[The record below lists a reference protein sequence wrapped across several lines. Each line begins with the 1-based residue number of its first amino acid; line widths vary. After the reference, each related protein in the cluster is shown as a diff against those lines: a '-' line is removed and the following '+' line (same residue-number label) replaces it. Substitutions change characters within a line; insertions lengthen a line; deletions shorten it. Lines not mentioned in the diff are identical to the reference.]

1 MSSGVK
7 FNLFITCLISS
18 SLRLPLLVSESL
30 FIAKAEAAES
40 TRFSVIFVQSF
51 TLHRATKEINSMPIS
66 YQLIEKDLRFF
77 TAINIILNFIPFEL
91 GLKKTYENNA
101 KLALT
106 LKMIPALSFVPL
118 SDVESAFTL
127 VIDKICQT
135 ADQFDIPTDIFEK
148 IDKLASY
155 FQKTY
160 IKKRNNWSTTV

>member
-1 MSSGVK
+1 
-7 FNLFITCLISS
+7 
-18 SLRLPLLVSESL
+18 
-30 FIAKAEAAES
+30 
-40 TRFSVIFVQSF
+40 
-51 TLHRATKEINSMPIS
+51 MPIS
-66 YQLIEKDLRFF
+66 YQLIEKNLRFF
-77 TAINIILNFIPFEL
+77 AAINIILNFIPFEL

-106 LKMIPALSFVPL
+106 LKIIPALSFVPL

-160 IKKRNNWSTTV
+160 IKKKQLVDNSVILCSPQLYGIITTTRRPVSFLCFIAIVEVPFFER